1 MNSNWGYQW
10 APSLTSNPCS
20 ESYPGAEAFEAVE
33 TKAVADYLTGTPN
46 DVRAFIDVHS
56 YGQLCMCGTRTP
68 LANDRSYLLCNQSCS
83 PTRTRAPTSPRTPRC

>member
-33 TKAVADYLTGTPN
+33 TKAVADYLTRTPN

-56 YGQLCMCGTRTP
+56 YGQLCMFDTFLAVDAMTDASSATSHVP
-68 LANDRSYLLCNQSCS
+68 LLVLVL
-83 PTRTRAPTSPRTPRC
+83 